1 MCPLRQ
7 HRAVGRPEVRG
18 RAAVALSGGRR
29 RKRRRDV
36 RPDTAFNL
44 ANPTHGG
51 HGACGAPARSPSRR
65 SILPYV
71 DNAAYYKVAVSAVDP
86 QHVPSSLLK
95 RYPKKCRGA
104 AAFFSPRPQSS
115 SRCTPQHPNQHFDTL
130 QSPGTSRKDAL
141 ACGPVPPLASQG
153 GQQWL
158 AALTTLATLL
168 GSFGSASLPSLC
180 RHSATTRGGGTIFPV
195 VNIG

>member
-1 MCPLRQ
+1 MERVVLPQ
-7 HRAVGRPEVRG
+7 
-18 RAAVALSGGRR
+18 GRR
-29 RKRRRDV
+29 
-36 RPDTAFNL
+36 L
-44 ANPTHGG
+44 G
-51 HGACGAPARSPSRR
+51 RR

-153 GQQWL
+153 GQQL
-158 AALTTLATLL
+158 RNVA
-168 GSFGSASLPSLC
+168 SFLQPCFLKRVRNASC
-180 RHSATTRGGGTIFPV
+180 RCRSCRMEPMHAFLGGG
-195 VNIG
+195 NRAYERSNSS